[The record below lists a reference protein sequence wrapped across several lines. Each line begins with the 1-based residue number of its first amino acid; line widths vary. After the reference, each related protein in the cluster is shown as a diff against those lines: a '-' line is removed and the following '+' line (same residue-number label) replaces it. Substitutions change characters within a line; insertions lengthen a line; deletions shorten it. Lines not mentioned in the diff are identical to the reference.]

1 MSCPVLGRHRARLR
15 ANENYAGSCVSTA
28 SGTSRAL
35 SNENPFRFDG
45 YTAAVLVC
53 SASRGITAHLP
64 DCFLVWSARK
74 YSQCLLRLVGSGCR
88 VWWWPSKAAL
98 SGAAIGVLIGIKGV
112 LALGR
117 PPGRMLAALILA
129 DSRMIRLLFV
139 SGLSDE
145 MLGYVLPTVRASM
158 VKSGLGWHL
167 STWTSKGT

>member
-1 MSCPVLGRHRARLR
+1 MRTTQALVFPPRQERAGPFLMGIPFVSMAILLLSWFVLLR
-15 ANENYAGSCVSTA
+15 GALPHTCLIVS
-28 SGTSRAL
+28 
-35 SNENPFRFDG
+35 
-45 YTAAVLVC
+45 
-53 SASRGITAHLP
+53 
-64 DCFLVWSARK
+64 LVWSARK

-88 VWWWPSKAAL
+88 VWSWPSKAAL
-98 SGAAIGVLIGIKGV
+98 IGAAIGVLIGIRGV

-129 DSRMIRLLFV
+129 GSRMIRLLFV